1 MDFAKI
7 VELALKYG
15 GLTLTGDGNVASV
28 PSGYM
33 VADDINNRNY
43 ASLLDLTEA
52 DLEGHLA
59 IARGQ
64 EGAYVGLYKKADNGT
79 WDIDIS
85 HSIMDL
91 GEALAKASGWSQE
104 SIYDCANGT
113 VIFCEAK

>member
-7 VELALKYG
+7 VELASHDG
-15 GLTLTGDGNVASV
+15 GVTLNRKGEVANLAK
-28 PSGYM
+28 GYM
-33 VADDINNRNY
+33 VADDANNRNY
-43 ASLLDLTEA
+43 ASLSDLTEA

-59 IARGQ
+59 KARAQ
-64 EGAYVGLYKKADNGT
+64 EGAYVGLYRRADGT
-79 WDIDIS
+79 WDMDIS

>member
-1 MDFAKI
+1 MDFATI
-7 VELALKYG
+7 MSIAYENG
-15 GLTLTGDGNVASV
+15 GVTLEMDGNVAIV
-28 PSGYM
+28 TKGYM
-33 VADDINNRNY
+33 VADDANNRNY

-59 IARGQ
+59 KARAQ
-64 EGAYVGLYKKADNGT
+64 EGAYVGLYRRADGT
-79 WDIDIS
+79 WDMDIS

-91 GEALAKASGWSQE
+91 GEALAKASGWNQE